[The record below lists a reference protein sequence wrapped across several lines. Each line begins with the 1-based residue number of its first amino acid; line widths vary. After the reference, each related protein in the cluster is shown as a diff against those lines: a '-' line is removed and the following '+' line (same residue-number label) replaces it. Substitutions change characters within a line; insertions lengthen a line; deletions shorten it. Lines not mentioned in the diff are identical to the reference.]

1 MSESIHRFSRLIR
14 SFGLFALVGIILGS
28 TSLPMTALADGSTDC
43 PPGSTPVTATSG
55 TTQPSGADASTY
67 TYDKCTGLWT
77 NKYYS
82 WSPATKITTPGSWYV
97 TQTFTCQASNGQW
110 TGRTWVWSP
119 VKGDWYQ
126 QTVTLNSPPSGA
138 TNLVACPPAQQV
150 TDPGPGSTNTST
162 SSTSSGTSVN
172 DSNSATLNNTLT
184 STAGTGNASVI
195 GNTTGGSATSGTAQ
209 AIANVINA
217 VQSSSSLGAG
227 TLTFEANINGDVNGN
242 LIIDPSAI
250 QPASSTTPLNG
261 TTPSGLA
268 LNVTTNEA
276 INNNINLAAASGD
289 ATVSKNT
296 SAGSATSG
304 NAQAVANVV
313 NLLNS
318 LVSSKQSFVG
328 VININGNFKGNIL
341 VPQNFLDTLL
351 ASNAPHQTISLPT
364 ASLTTT
370 VNNNQ
375 TITNNINSMAT
386 SGTATV
392 ADNTGAGS
400 ATSGSAK
407 TNVTLFD
414 LTGDHVLASNTML
427 VFVNV
432 LGKWVGVIM
441 NAPVGTTAAA
451 LGGYVTANTPAVLAA
466 NVTNNQ
472 TINNNINVAATTGD
486 ATVDRNTSA
495 GNATSGNAATAVNL
509 LNIANSDFSLSGWFG
524 ILFIN
529 VFGNWYGSFGVA
541 PPPVKTIPKS
551 GTSSSMPSQHQTF
564 KFVPTSS
571 SGGSVTHTSSSSAA
585 SQNGDIQLSA
595 TLVNSLHHVL
605 GASTAHVTRDITQTS
620 ANNNVTLLWGAGI
633 FLAGALMLF
642 GERRHY
648 HRLNRQA

>member
-1 MSESIHRFSRLIR
+1 
-14 SFGLFALVGIILGS
+14 
-28 TSLPMTALADGSTDC
+28 
-43 PPGSTPVTATSG
+43 
-55 TTQPSGADASTY
+55 
-67 TYDKCTGLWT
+67 
-77 NKYYS
+77 
-82 WSPATKITTPGSWYV
+82 
-97 TQTFTCQASNGQW
+97 
-110 TGRTWVWSP
+110 
-119 VKGDWYQ
+119 
-126 QTVTLNSPPSGA
+126 
-138 TNLVACPPAQQV
+138 
-150 TDPGPGSTNTST
+150 
-162 SSTSSGTSVN
+162 
-172 DSNSATLNNTLT
+172 
-184 STAGTGNASVI
+184 
-195 GNTTGGSATSGTAQ
+195 
-209 AIANVINA
+209 
-217 VQSSSSLGAG
+217 
-227 TLTFEANINGDVNGN
+227 LTFEANINGDVNGN
-242 LIIDPSAI
+242 LIIDPAAI

-276 INNNINLAAASGD
+276 INNDINLAAASGD

-296 SAGSATSG
+296 SAGNATSG
-304 NAQAVANVV
+304 TAQAVANVV

-351 ASNAPHQTISLPT
+351 ASNAPHQTISVPT

-375 TITNNINSMAT
+375 TITNNVTSAAT

-392 ADNTGAGS
+392 AENTGAGS

-414 LTGDHVLASNTML
+414 LTGDHVLASNTLL

-441 NAPVGTTAAA
+441 DAPVGTTAAA
-451 LGGYVTANTPAVLAA
+451 LGGGVVASGPTALAA
-466 NVTNNQ
+466 DVTNNQ
-472 TINNNINVAATTGD
+472 TITNNINVAATTGD
-486 ATVDRNTSA
+486 ATVDHNTKA
-495 GNATSGNAATAVNL
+495 GNATSGNADTAVNL

-551 GTSSSMPSQHQTF
+551 GTSAKIPSQHQTF
-564 KFVPTSS
+564 KFVPATSS
-571 SGGSVTHTSSSSAA
+571 SGGLAPHSSSKPTSS
-585 SQNGDIQLSA
+585 QGGDVQLSA

-605 GASTAHVTRDITQTS
+605 GASSAHVTRSITQTNEGNS
-620 ANNNVTLLWGAGI
+620 VALLWGAGI
-633 FLAGALMLF
+633 FLAGVFMLF
-642 GERRHY
+642 GERRFY
-648 HRLNRQA
+648 HRLSR